1 MQDFVDYFTARYKGM
16 EKLIKNRQE
25 MASTISINKLYNKKD
40 KENVVIIGMVSD
52 KQVTKN
58 GNIMLKLED
67 PTGYTS
73 NHQQTKPELFN
84 EAKTLFLMKLSG

>member
-67 PTGYTS
+67 PTGYTKQS
-73 NHQQTKPELFN
+73 STKQS
-84 EAKTLFLMKLSG
+84 LSCSTRQKHCS